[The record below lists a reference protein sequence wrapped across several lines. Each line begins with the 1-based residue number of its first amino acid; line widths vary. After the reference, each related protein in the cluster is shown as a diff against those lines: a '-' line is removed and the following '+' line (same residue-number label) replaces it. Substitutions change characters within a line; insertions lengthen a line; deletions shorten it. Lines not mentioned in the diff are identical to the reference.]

1 LFLQEVSIVSKF
13 FIWQIDFKPMF
24 NDGEFITT
32 KLVITNTIFNNIY
45 FVIKRSDC
53 TVIGYKGMTPKKR
66 LKTHKK
72 VLFKKLKVK
81 WHPKKLNG
89 TQRVEND
96 TLKKT
101 TKNAI
106 LVRFFSWIMQFVSI
120 FCIYPI

>member
-1 LFLQEVSIVSKF
+1 LFLQEVTIVSNF
-13 FIWQIDFKPMF
+13 FIWQIDFKPML

-53 TVIGYKGMTPKKR
+53 IVIGYKGMTPIKR
-66 LKTHKK
+66 LKKHKK
-72 VLFKKLKVK
+72 VLFKKLKN
-81 WHPKKLNG
+81 KKLNG